1 MWFEAPRDEPHLIAL
16 APRRRTALK
25 GPAARTGGRHPTC
38 RPQIACPHKT
48 SPLSPARSA
57 APNTQHAVA
66 GEGQGVGEHQV
77 GIQRVRATA
86 TPHPP
91 AQKNRGGIPHEIPP
105 RRSDECG
112 VQNSRVSLD
121 YPRRARRRRATS
133 PNAAPPI
140 ARLTSDG
147 SGTAGELALVIEAL
161 LDANCAFKSR
171 NDPLPTSILTA
182 FPK

>member
-1 MWFEAPRDEPHLIAL
+1 MRHVWFEALHDEPHLIAL

-48 SPLSPARSA
+48 SPLARAIRCANHTTRHRGGGAGGGGTTGWHPARAGNTNSTPTSA
-57 APNTQHAVA
+57 
-66 GEGQGVGEHQV
+66 
-77 GIQRVRATA
+77 
-86 TPHPP
+86 
-91 AQKNRGGIPHEIPP
+91 KNRGGIPHEIPP
-105 RRSDECG
+105 RRSVQVG

-133 PNAAPPI
+133 PNATPPI

-147 SGTAGELALVIEAL
+147 SGTAGELAFVIEAL
-161 LDANCAFKSR
+161 GEFCESKTKVPALIGIVKR
-171 NDPLPTSILTA
+171 LL
-182 FPK
+182 

>member
-48 SPLSPARSA
+48 FSLSRAIRCAKHTTRRRGGGAGGGGTSGWHPARAGNTNSTPTSA
-57 APNTQHAVA
+57 
-66 GEGQGVGEHQV
+66 
-77 GIQRVRATA
+77 
-86 TPHPP
+86 
-91 AQKNRGGIPHEIPP
+91 KNRGGIPHEIPP
-105 RRSDECG
+105 RRSVQVG

-161 LDANCAFKSR
+161 GTFCDSKSK
-171 NDPLPTSILTA
+171 DPLLETILA
-182 FPK
+182 PLS